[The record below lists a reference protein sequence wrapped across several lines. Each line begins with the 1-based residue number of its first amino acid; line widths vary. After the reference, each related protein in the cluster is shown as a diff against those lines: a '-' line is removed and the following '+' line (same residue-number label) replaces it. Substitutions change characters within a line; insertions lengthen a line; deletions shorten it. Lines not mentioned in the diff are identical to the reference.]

1 MFANFFSQLDAAQII
16 NHFPALNDAEKKKLL
31 DYLRFKSPSVESDM
45 GLTLLHDFIGDDFN
59 TDKIGAFL
67 ALKRGEY
74 DWARKFFRKLTYSY
88 AEEKT
93 GDKELKWS
101 VYFQTP
107 DYLERTRMTLIL
119 PEYEPLICAW
129 CGLSDGSRVLDVG
142 CGTGFFTRLLKR
154 GNPKANLTG
163 LEMAKNFV
171 ERAKIEAAAENLDI
185 EFLQGD
191 ALALPFADGYFD
203 LVVSHTFLTSISNP
217 ERSFSEMK
225 RVLRHGGRI
234 ASVTAM
240 NFNYQFGS
248 LGEYPEECAWAK
260 ELQQLTN
267 DIWTVYQKIAPISNY
282 SGGLRPDQVP
292 SFFAKQGMKNIC
304 AYPIGKLFS
313 LSNNAF
319 PVEQKERWL
328 TLYQK

>member
-1 MFANFFSQLDAAQII
+1 MN
-16 NHFPALNDAEKKKLL
+16 PKALSAVLTFMDKK
-31 DYLRFKSPSVESDM
+31 Y
-45 GLTLLHDFIGDDFN
+45 
-59 TDKIGAFL
+59 
-67 ALKRGEY
+67 
-74 DWARKFFRKLTYSY
+74 
-88 AEEKT
+88 T

-154 GNPKANLTG
+154 GNPKANLIG
-163 LEMAKNFV
+163 LEMEKNFV

-217 ERSFSEMK
+217 EKSFSEMK

-234 ASVTAM
+234 ASVTTM

-292 SFFAKQGMKNIC
+292 RFFVKQGMKNIC

-328 TLYQK
+328 TLYQKSEEDKLNSFLALPNIEELIPVAKAERYKELIREKCAYYRANPNENAIWEWYGGTNILLTGDKGD